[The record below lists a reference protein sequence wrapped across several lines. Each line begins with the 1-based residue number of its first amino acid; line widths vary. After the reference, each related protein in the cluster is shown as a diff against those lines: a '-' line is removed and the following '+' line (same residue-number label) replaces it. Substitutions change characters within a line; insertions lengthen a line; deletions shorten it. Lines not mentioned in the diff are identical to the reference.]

1 MGVPQAGFLLKYF
14 STHKTDPITIEHHL
28 GWQDLD
34 PPTGSP
40 LDLGY
45 GPPIAPTGHYYFGP
59 WSPGTEAEARIAET
73 FGDRITDMRLGYF
86 KFLVTPGKDG
96 DTGVGGDRCTRIKT
110 GERYLAVRIL
120 DHLASGKITRVLFMR
135 EKT

>member
-1 MGVPQAGFLLKYF
+1 MGVPKAGFLLKF
-14 STHKTDPITIEHHL
+14 FDTSKSDPVLIQHHL
-28 GWQDLD
+28 GWQDSN

-45 GPPIAPTGHYYFGP
+45 GPTIVPTGRYYFGP
-59 WSPGTEAEARIAET
+59 WSPGTEAEARVAAS

-86 KFLVTPGKDG
+86 RFLITPGKDG
-96 DTGVGGDRCTRIKT
+96 DTGVGGDRCTRTLT
-110 GERYLAVRIL
+110 GESYLAVRVL

-135 EKT
+135 EQT